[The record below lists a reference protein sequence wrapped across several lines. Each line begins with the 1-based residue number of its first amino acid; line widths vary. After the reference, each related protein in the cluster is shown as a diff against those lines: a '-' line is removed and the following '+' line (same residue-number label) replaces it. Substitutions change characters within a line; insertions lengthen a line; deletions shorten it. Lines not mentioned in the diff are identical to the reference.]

1 MPLQYDRWALQKQ
14 PTLSIAD
21 LTGKPI
27 AVAHAWANRADL
39 MAIELPNDRR
49 NFADADHGLGNLTA
63 PGEWFGLKIEVDTK
77 AQTVN
82 VSVRRG
88 RGRGRWVPLNKR
100 PLPYYDTEAKGTN
113 WCLGLGTYKQQTVEN
128 NSLEIDNIRVEQ
140 MPVAP

>member
-1 MPLQYDRWALQKQ
+1 M
-14 PTLSIAD
+14 
-21 LTGKPI
+21 
-27 AVAHAWANRADL
+27 
-39 MAIELPNDRR
+39 PNDRR

-63 PGEWFGLKIEVDTK
+63 AGEWFGLKIEVDTK

-82 VSVRRG
+82 VLVRRG

-113 WCLGLGTYKQQTVEN
+113 WFLALGTYKQQTVEN